1 MNRVTRRPFVN
12 PYYHY
17 QRLQKHLLTSRE
29 IATESLSLHIGSN
42 WTQTGNY
49 WFPSASQ

>member
-1 MNRVTRRPFVN
+1 MNRVARRPFVN
-12 PYYHY
+12 PYYHF
-17 QRLQKHLLTSRE
+17 QRLHEHLHTSRE

-42 WTQTGNY
+42 RTQTGNY